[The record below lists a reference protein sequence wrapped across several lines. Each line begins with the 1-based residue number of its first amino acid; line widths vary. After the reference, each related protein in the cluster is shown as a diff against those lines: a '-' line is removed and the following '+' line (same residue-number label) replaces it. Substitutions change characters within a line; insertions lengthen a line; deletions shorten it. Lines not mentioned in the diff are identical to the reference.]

1 VQLDTVS
8 GARLVPSRSTG
19 KCKSNLKIFYVPVSA
34 NGAAASWDNS
44 RSDGRADT
52 VLLCTRTKAE
62 RRGVFN
68 HGWTQ
73 RGLRRNHRFGT
84 VAGIPQSGSH
94 AAFGS
99 NRQHGKRCRRCAPVF
114 AALRPGRLPP
124 QSKSL
129 SSVREVTGLY
139 YGFLPHLSRRNL
151 MKAERGQKA
160 QIIKRRGRGETR
172 RFAEDFFSAFL
183 CVLCVHPPQ
192 YCYGGRVLCVK
203 IGFASA
209 FFGTTGSTPINR
221 EQAPINSVSASTRQ
235 SRCRERAPKPFPV
248 ISPLV
253 WSSSPIKS
261 RILSLIRFIT
271 VRLC

>member
-1 VQLDTVS
+1 MGSNYRKPNPETRNARRQIRIKPQLVTSESDEDGMDTDEH
-8 GARLVPSRSTG
+8 
-19 KCKSNLKIFYVPVSA
+19 
-34 NGAAASWDNS
+34 GAA
-44 RSDGRADT
+44 
-52 VLLCTRTKAE
+52 E
-62 RRGVFN
+62 PQPQFF
-68 HGWTQ
+68 
-73 RGLRRNHRFGT
+73 GLRREAKR
-84 VAGIPQSGSH
+84 H

-172 RFAEDFFSAFL
+172 RFAEDFFPAFL